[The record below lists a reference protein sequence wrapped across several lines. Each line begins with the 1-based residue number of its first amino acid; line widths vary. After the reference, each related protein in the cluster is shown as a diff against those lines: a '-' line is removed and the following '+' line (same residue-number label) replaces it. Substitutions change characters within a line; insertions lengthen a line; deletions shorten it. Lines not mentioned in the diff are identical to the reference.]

1 MENRA
6 AVDAVGRRATSAAVR
21 LIAIA
26 LLVLLAGCGG
36 FGPTAPQAPASAV
49 VATLQAGAA
58 PTLLAASPDGRR
70 VYAASNGSISI
81 IDAGANTVLKTL
93 EHAPNATGV
102 AVAPNNAHAYVTN
115 LFSINLAVVDAA
127 SESLAP
133 GITMFLARLRGGFG
147 RLAVAPDNQTVYVA
161 NTANQ
166 AFGIIDLGG
175 GPGQLLM
182 PTVWPVD
189 VAVSADGRTV
199 YAAGC
204 KQICTPGF
212 VQVYDAVNGRFT
224 QEIAVDGNP
233 YRIVLSPN
241 GANAYVANL
250 TGPSVSF
257 VDLASR
263 AVTATVAVPPQP
275 TGMGI
280 SPDGSTLYVAS
291 QTAGTLS
298 VVDVASAS
306 VRMQLPVYQA
316 RDVAVRPDG
325 RYVYVSSGDKV
336 LVVDAAQL

>member
-1 MENRA
+1 MTNRA
-6 AVDAVGRRATSAAVR
+6 AVAARGRRATSAAVR
-21 LIAIA
+21 TVAVA
-26 LLVLLAGCGG
+26 LLLLLAGCGG
-36 FGPTAPQAPASAV
+36 FGPTAPPAPASSV
-49 VATLQAGAA
+49 VATLQVGAP
-58 PTLLAASPDGRR
+58 PTLLAAAPDGRR

-81 IDAGANTVLKTL
+81 IDGSANTVLQTIS
-93 EHAPNATGV
+93 HDANATGI
-102 AVAPNNAHAYVTN
+102 AVAPNGAHAYVTN
-115 LFSINLAVVDAA
+115 LFSIDLTVIDTA

-133 GITMFLARLRGGFG
+133 SVTMFLQRLRGGFG
-147 RLAVAPDNQTVYVA
+147 RLAVAPDNQTIYVA
-161 NTANQ
+161 NSANQ
-166 AFGIIDLGG
+166 AFGIINLGG
-175 GPGQLLM
+175 GPGSLLK

-212 VQVYDAVNGRFT
+212 IQVFDATTQRFT
-224 QEIAVDGNP
+224 QEIEVDGNP

-250 TGPSVSF
+250 TGPSVSY
-257 VDLASR
+257 VDLGAR

-280 SPDGSTLYVAS
+280 SPDGATLYVAS

-298 VVDVASAS
+298 VLDVASAS

-316 RDVAVRPDG
+316 RDVAVSPDG
-325 RYVYVSSGDKV
+325 RHVYVSSGDKV